1 MNTRHNSGRVLPTA
15 VILLAAFAAGLGLW
29 LGNQYFGRAET
40 TTQALTRYP
49 NPRALADFRLERS
62 DGKPLTAADFKGQW
76 NLVFFGFTHCPDICP
91 GTLGVLKQV
100 RAALTQAGAA
110 DRVHIH
116 FISVDPQRDKPE
128 VLGRY
133 AGFYDPGFIA
143 ATGSDEELTRLTRS
157 MGQLYTRTTP
167 DASGNY
173 SVDHS
178 ASIVLVDPQGQLAGL
193 FRPPLDAAAI
203 GSDLLALT
211 GASR

>member
-29 LGNQYFGRAET
+29 LGNQYFGRHEAA
-40 TTQALTRYP
+40 TQALTRYP
-49 NPRALADFRLERS
+49 SPRALADFRLERS
-62 DGKPLTAADFKGQW
+62 DGKPLTTADFKGQW

-91 GTLGVLKQV
+91 STLGVLKQV
-100 RAALTQAGAA
+100 RATLGQAGAA
-110 DRVHIH
+110 ERVRIH

-133 AGFYDPGFIA
+133 AGFYDPGFVA

-167 DASGNY
+167 DAAGNY

-203 GSDLLALT
+203 SGDLLSLL
-211 GASR
+211 GPRR

>member
-1 MNTRHNSGRVLPTA
+1 MNTRHNSGRVLPTT

-29 LGNQYFGRAET
+29 LSSQLYSSNDPAT
-40 TTQALTRYP
+40 VALTRYP
-49 NPRALADFRLERS
+49 TPRVLADFQLTRS
-62 DGKPLTAADFKGQW
+62 DGKPLTAADFKGHW

-91 GTLGVLKQV
+91 ATLGVLKQV
-100 RAALTQAGAA
+100 RATLKQAGVAEQ
-110 DRVHIH
+110 VHVH
-116 FISVDPQRDKPE
+116 FISVDPQRDQPE

-143 ATGSDEELTRLTRS
+143 ATGSDEELTRLTRA

-178 ASIVLVDPQGQLAGL
+178 ASIVLVNPQGQLAGL
-193 FRPPLDAAAI
+193 FRPPLDASAI
-203 GSDLLALT
+203 GADMLT
-211 GASR
+211 LVRNP